1 MRITQLL
8 QSSAVVSLS
17 TILAMGHFRLRE
29 VCAEQ
34 VRTIA
39 RYRKELARMAAA
51 HKETMSALRLEND
64 QLRDSAAD
72 THNRLEA
79 DFEHRIEVLFLRMAS
94 DRGIRFHE
102 DATLDDMEEQ
112 LLKADRRCGQRVT
125 IGSGHRAKNQQ
136 PRHRQ
141 DHQKN

>member
-1 MRITQLL
+1 MRLIPFL

-29 VCAEQ
+29 LCAEQ

-39 RYRKELARMAAA
+39 RYRKELVRMTVA
-51 HKETMSALRLEND
+51 HKEEMSVLREENEQLRTSAGSTLTRLEV
-64 QLRDSAAD
+64 
-72 THNRLEA
+72 E
-79 DFEHRIEVLFLRMAS
+79 FEHRIETLFLRMAE

-112 LLKADRRCGQRVT
+112 LLSADRRCGQRVT
-125 IGSGHRAKNQQ
+125 IGSGHRSPSRRDRKNNET
-136 PRHRQ
+136 H
-141 DHQKN
+141 KK

>member
-1 MRITQLL
+1 MRITQFL

-17 TILAMGHFRLRE
+17 TILTMGHFRLRE
-29 VCAEQ
+29 ICAEQ

-51 HKETMSALRLEND
+51 HKEILSELRLEND
-64 QLRDSAAD
+64 QLRESAAA

-79 DFEHRIEVLFLRMAS
+79 DFEHRIEVLFLRMAD

-112 LLKADRRCGQRVT
+112 LLKADRRSGQRVS
-125 IGSGHRAKNQQ
+125 IGSGHRIKNQQ
-136 PRHRQ
+136 PRHAKET
-141 DHQKN
+141 QKK